1 WVVRVGER
9 QSLILKINIL
19 KTIESKGGKLSAV
32 PGSSIAGSFGTTR
45 ILS

>member
-19 KTIESKGGKLSAV
+19 NTIESKGGKLFTV
-32 PGSSIAGSFGTTR
+32 PGSSIAGSSGTTK